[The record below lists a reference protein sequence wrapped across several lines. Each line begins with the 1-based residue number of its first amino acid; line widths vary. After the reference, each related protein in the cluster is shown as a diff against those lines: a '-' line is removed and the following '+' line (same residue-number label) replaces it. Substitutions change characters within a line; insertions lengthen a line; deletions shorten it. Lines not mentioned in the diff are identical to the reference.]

1 MIKSEI
7 NPSYESYEIALMTF
21 INKIMTG
28 KEGLKRDRKG
38 LQ

>member
-7 NPSYESYEIALMTF
+7 NPSYETALMTF

-28 KEGLKRDRKG
+28 KGGLKRDRKG
-38 LQ
+38 FQ

>member
-7 NPSYESYEIALMTF
+7 NPSYESYEMMTF

-38 LQ
+38 FQ